1 MKQEI
6 HQLGGKKKCITG
18 KKRKQ
23 EIHQLGGKK
32 KCITREEKRHASAGT
47 KKRKALVGSKK
58 LPCGPVLLG

>member
-18 KKRKQ
+18 
-23 EIHQLGGKK
+23 
-32 KCITREEKRHASAGT
+32 EEKRHASAGT